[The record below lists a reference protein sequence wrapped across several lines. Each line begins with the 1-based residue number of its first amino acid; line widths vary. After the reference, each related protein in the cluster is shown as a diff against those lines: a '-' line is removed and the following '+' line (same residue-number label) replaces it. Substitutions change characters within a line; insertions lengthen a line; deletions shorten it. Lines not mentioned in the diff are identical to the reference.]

1 MSDFGGLYF
10 RTQHE
15 LRRDIP
21 DLGCSQV
28 AHLEKLEIID
38 PENGIVFLS
47 MIWLGMENR
56 EN

>member
-47 MIWLGMENR
+47 MLWLGMENR
-56 EN
+56 GN